1 MKVYKFGGASVKD
14 ASGVRNLREIVAQAS
29 DDLMVVISAMGKT
42 TNALERVV
50 AALAKDDESTAE
62 NEWLGI
68 LDQHV
73 DIMRDLGLRPNEDV
87 RLPLMPEYNKEWSY
101 DQNYDQIVSLGEIM
115 STQIVAVFLLKSG
128 IPTEWWNMPKLLQ
141 TDDTW
146 REAQVD
152 LQTSAQIIRAG
163 WERAARP
170 HVVVAQGF
178 IGGTAAGLRTTLGRE
193 GSDYTAALL
202 GNFLNAESVTIW
214 KDVPGILNADPRLV
228 ADTVKIDKL
237 TYHDAVELAY
247 SGAQVI
253 HPKTIRPLE
262 NKKIPLYVK
271 PFGDPTA
278 AGSVITEN
286 AESIHVPV
294 YIWRMN
300 QVLITL
306 RAKDLAF
313 VLEESLSHIFQI
325 IHANRLKVSLIQS
338 SAVTISVCVDNTRFV
353 PQAIEQLQ
361 DMYRVTWNENLSL
374 LTVRGTTPEILK
386 REQEGRDILLSQLTR
401 RTAKLVIKD

>member
-1 MKVYKFGGASVKD
+1 MRVYKFGGASVKD
-14 ASGVRNLREIVAQAS
+14 AKGVRNLREIVALAS
-29 DDLMVVISAMGKT
+29 DDLMVVVSAMGKT

-50 AALAKDDESTAE
+50 AALAKGDEQTAE
-62 NEWLGI
+62 TEWLSV

-73 DIMRDLGLRPNEDV
+73 YTMQELGLQPNVDV
-87 RLPLMPEYNKEWSY
+87 RLPMMPEYNKDWSY

-128 IPTEWWNMPKLLQ
+128 IPTEWWNMPKLLL
-141 TDDTW
+141 TDNTW

-152 LQTSAQIIRAG
+152 LQTSAQVIRAG
-163 WERAARP
+163 WNRVQRP

-178 IGGTAAGLRTTLGRE
+178 IGGTADGMRTTLGRE

-202 GNFLNAESVTIW
+202 GNFLAAESVTIW

-228 ADTVKIDKL
+228 ANTIKIDQL

-271 PFGDPTA
+271 PFGNPTA
-278 AGSVITEN
+278 EGSVIIEHAAPIN
-286 AESIHVPV
+286 VPV
-294 YIWRMN
+294 YIWRTN

-306 RAKDLAF
+306 RAKDFAF

-325 IHANRLKVSLIQS
+325 IHANRLRVSLIQS
-338 SAVTISVCVDNTRFV
+338 SAVTISVCVDNSRFV
-353 PQAIEQLQ
+353 ARAIEQLQ
-361 DMYRVTWNENLSL
+361 DAYRVTWNENLSL
-374 LTVRGTTPEILK
+374 LTIRGTTPNILK
-386 REQEGRDILLSQLTR
+386 QEQQGRDILLSQLTR